1 MSQNSLINNDF
12 QRDDLYCA
20 FLENLPIAAA
30 IVDRE
35 MKYLLTSQRW
45 LSELGLEGQE
55 IIGRSHK
62 ELFRQFYEPL
72 AEAYQYCLVAA
83 VELCVEERFQ
93 QADGKKGWR
102 QWTLRPWCSSAGVVN
117 GVMLVAEDVTDR
129 KQAELALRH
138 SEERYRFLMTATSE
152 IIWDTKA
159 EGEFVSKQ
167 PGWSAY
173 TGQTF
178 EELKGWGWLNAVH
191 PDDQSHTAEVWAQ
204 AVASQTLYKVE
215 HRLRRYDGEYRYM
228 IVKSMPILNAD
239 GSIRE
244 WIGVHRDITEHK
256 QAQEA
261 MFRLAAIVE
270 SSEDAIMSKTLDSVI
285 ASWNFG
291 AERLFGYT
299 AQEAIGQPVTILIPG
314 DRINEEAQIIE
325 KLKRGER
332 VDHFETLRQ
341 HKDGKLIEIS
351 LTISPVKDASGK
363 IIGASTIAR
372 EIGARKQAEEA
383 FFRLAAIVESS
394 EDAIISKTLNGVIV
408 SWNFGAE
415 RLFGYTAQEAIGQ
428 PMTMLVP
435 ADHINEEPQILEKLR
450 RGERVDH
457 FETVRQRKDGTL
469 IDISL
474 TISPVKD
481 STGKIIGA
489 SKIARDISA
498 RKQAEAALQESEAQL
513 RQKATDLETTLL
525 ELKRTQTQLV
535 QNEKMS
541 SLGQLVAGVAHEIN
555 NPVNFIY
562 ANLNPANQYIHDL
575 LELLQLYQQHYP
587 SPASEIQVKSEEI
600 DLEFLV
606 EDLPKLLCSME
617 VGADRIKKIVLSLRN
632 FSRMDEAEMKSVNI
646 HEGIDSTLMILQNR
660 LKAKQDH
667 PAIEVVKN
675 YGNLPLVEC
684 YAGQLNQVF
693 MNIIS
698 NAIDALE
705 EPHQLCRFQEIGQ
718 KTSEI
723 QIYTQM
729 VGSDH
734 VQIRFVDNGPGIP
747 EAVQKRLCDP
757 FFTTKPVGK
766 GTGLGMSISYQI
778 VTEKHGGSLQCHS
791 IPGQGAEFVIQIP
804 IRQSQQT
811 ASKHSYLHIF
821 DRHYFEPED

>member
-72 AEAYQYCLVAA
+72 TEAYQYCLMAA

-93 QADGKKGWR
+93 QVDGLTGWR
-102 QWTLRPWCSSAGVVN
+102 QWTLCPWCSSAGVVN
-117 GVMLVAEDVTDR
+117 GVMLVAEDVTER

-138 SEERYRFLMTATSE
+138 SEERYRFLITATSE

-167 PGWSAY
+167 PAWSAY

-191 PDDQSHTAEVWAQ
+191 PDDQSHTAKVWSQ
-204 AVASQTLYKVE
+204 AVASRTLYKVE
-215 HRLRRYDGEYRYM
+215 HRLRRHDGGYCHMSVRA
-228 IVKSMPILNAD
+228 IPILNLD
-239 GSIRE
+239 SSIRE
-244 WIGVHRDITEHK
+244 WIGVHIDITEYK

-270 SSEDAIMSKTLDSVI
+270 SSDDAIISKTLDGVI
-285 ASWNFG
+285 VSWNRG
-291 AERLFGYT
+291 AETLFGYK
-299 AQEAIGQPVTILIPG
+299 AQEVIGQPMAMLVPG
-314 DRINEEAQIIE
+314 DRINEE
-325 KLKRGER
+325 
-332 VDHFETLRQ
+332 
-341 HKDGKLIEIS
+341 
-351 LTISPVKDASGK
+351 
-363 IIGASTIAR
+363 
-372 EIGARKQAEEA
+372 
-383 FFRLAAIVESS
+383 
-394 EDAIISKTLNGVIV
+394 
-408 SWNFGAE
+408 
-415 RLFGYTAQEAIGQ
+415 
-428 PMTMLVP
+428 
-435 ADHINEEPQILEKLR
+435 PQILLKLR
-450 RGERVDH
+450 QGERVDH
-457 FETVRQRKDGTL
+457 FETVRQRKDGTM
-469 IDISL
+469 IDLSL

-498 RKQAEAALQESEAQL
+498 RKQAQEAL

-562 ANLNPANQYIHDL
+562 ANFKPANEYIQHL
-575 LELLQLYQQHYP
+575 LGLLQLYQQHYP
-587 SPASEIQVKSEEI
+587 SPAPEIQGKSEEI

-617 VGADRIKKIVLSLRN
+617 SGADRIKKIVLSLRN
-632 FSRMDEAEMKSVNI
+632 FSRMDEAEMKAVNI
-646 HEGIDSTLMILQNR
+646 HEGIDSTLIILQNR

-667 PAIEVVKN
+667 PGIEVVKE

-705 EPHQLCRFQEIGQ
+705 EPHQSHRFQEIEQ

-723 QIYTQM
+723 RICTQM

-734 VQIRFVDNGPGIP
+734 VQIRILDNGPGIP
-747 EAVQKRLCDP
+747 ESVQKRLCDP

-791 IPGQGAEFVIQIP
+791 IPGQGAEFVIEIP

-821 DRHYFEPED
+821 DQHCFEPED

>member
-1 MSQNSLINNDF
+1 MSQNYFFNSDL
-12 QRDDLYCA
+12 QRDDLYCS

-30 IVDRE
+30 ILDCE
-35 MKYLLTSQRW
+35 MKYLLTSQGW
-45 LSELGLEGQE
+45 LSELGLEGQD
-55 IIGRSHK
+55 IIGRSHL
-62 ELFRQFYEPL
+62 EVFRQFCEPL
-72 AEAYQYCLVAA
+72 TQAYQYCLMAA
-83 VELCVEERFQ
+83 VELCVEEQFQ
-93 QADGKKGWR
+93 QVDGLTGWR
-102 QWTLRPWCSSAGVVN
+102 QWTLRPWCSSTRVVN

-138 SEERYRFLMTATSE
+138 SEERYRFLITAISQ

-159 EGEFVSKQ
+159 EGEFINEQ
-167 PGWSAY
+167 PGWSAF

-191 PDDQSHTAEVWAQ
+191 PDDRLHTAKVWSQ
-204 AVASQTLYKVE
+204 AVASRTLYKLE
-215 HRLRRYDGEYRYM
+215 HRLRRHDGEYCHMSVRAF
-228 IVKSMPILNAD
+228 PILNPD
-239 GSIRE
+239 GGIRE
-244 WIGVHRDITEHK
+244 WIGVHTDITEYK

-261 MFRLAAIVE
+261 MLCLAAIVE
-270 SSEDAIMSKTLDSVI
+270 SSDDAIISKTLDGVI
-285 ASWNFG
+285 VSWNRG
-291 AERLFGYT
+291 AEALFGYQ
-299 AQEAIGQPVTILIPG
+299 AQEVIGQPMAMLVPG
-314 DRINEEAQIIE
+314 DRINEE
-325 KLKRGER
+325 
-332 VDHFETLRQ
+332 
-341 HKDGKLIEIS
+341 
-351 LTISPVKDASGK
+351 
-363 IIGASTIAR
+363 
-372 EIGARKQAEEA
+372 
-383 FFRLAAIVESS
+383 
-394 EDAIISKTLNGVIV
+394 
-408 SWNFGAE
+408 
-415 RLFGYTAQEAIGQ
+415 
-428 PMTMLVP
+428 
-435 ADHINEEPQILEKLR
+435 PQILKKLR
-450 RGERVDH
+450 QGERVDH

-469 IDISL
+469 IDLSL

-498 RKQAEAALQESEAQL
+498 RKDAQEAL
-513 RQKATDLETTLL
+513 RQKAADLETTLL

-562 ANLNPANQYIHDL
+562 ANFKPANEYIQHL
-575 LELLQLYQQHYP
+575 LGLLQLYQQHYP
-587 SPASEIQVKSEEI
+587 SPAPEIQGKSEEI
-600 DLEFLV
+600 DLEFLL

-632 FSRMDEAEMKSVNI
+632 FSRMDEAEMKAVNI

-660 LKAKQDH
+660 LKAKHDH
-667 PAIEVVKN
+667 PGIEIIKE

-705 EPHQLCRFQEIGQ
+705 EPHQSCTLQEIEQ

-723 QIYTQM
+723 RIFTAM

-734 VQIRFVDNGPGIP
+734 VQIRIVDNGPGIP
-747 EAVQKRLCDP
+747 EFVQKRLCDP

-778 VTEKHGGSLQCHS
+778 VTEKHGGSLRYHS
-791 IPGQGAEFVIQIP
+791 IPGQGAEFVIEIP
-804 IRQSQQT
+804 IRQSKCTLPMLGDKT
-811 ASKHSYLHIF
+811 ANKTISETTLMVLSDF
-821 DRHYFEPED
+821 GDQ